1 MSSTS
6 LLFHRILNLSL
17 PPLSITPRLYTPLV
31 AAAVVLAG
39 LAIALWPLRAVIL
52 LVAGT
57 IFLTLVLIRP
67 ILNLYALILVI
78 PFSSL
83 AAISAGDFKVGLM
96 ELILAV
102 GLAAWLLQILAG
114 PTLSGR
120 PFKIKTGPLA
130 GPFLLF
136 LGGVSLSWLETR
148 SFGASL
154 IETAKWVEML
164 LVYLFVI
171 NLLTARHLGWV
182 VLAFI
187 LTGLAQALLGL
198 YQFIFKVG
206 PEGFL
211 LFEGRFLRA
220 YGAFAQPN
228 PYGGYLGLLL
238 PLILAITLWAFTSRP
253 GSFNPTPLEIRLDP
267 SRMLGDKVFVLLTR
281 LARTLILSLPLGLL
295 LAALY
300 ASQSRGAWLG
310 FAAAGLVIFLVRS
323 KQSALLLTALALVV
337 ALAGLVSAFD
347 FQPSAGGMPAADSA
361 YSVIIQRLAD
371 AIAVLRVTDV
381 ANTPVTDANFAN
393 LERLAHWQAAS
404 AMWRDN
410 PWLGAGFGNYAV
422 VYPAYAIGRWLD
434 PLGHAHNYLLNL
446 GAETGLIGIIAYL
459 IFWFSVFGVLWRA
472 IRHSDGLERAIAV
485 GGMGIMVHLH
495 IHNLVDNLYVQGMYL
510 HIAIVL
516 GLISI
521 IHQPNSHR
529 SIPEEMRNDLVIYNR
544 KHYQLISE

>member
-1 MSSTS
+1 MSLNSPA
-6 LLFHRILNLSL
+6 FHRILNLSL
-17 PPLSITPRLYTPLV
+17 PPLPISSRLYRPML
-31 AAAVVLAG
+31 AAAVVLLG
-39 LAIALWPLRAVIL
+39 LAIALWPLQAVIL

-57 IFLTLVLIRP
+57 IFLTSVLVKP
-67 ILNLYALILVI
+67 ILNLYALIFVI
-78 PFSSL
+78 PLSSL
-83 AAISAGDFKVGLM
+83 VAISVGDFKVGLM

-102 GLAAWLLQILAG
+102 GLAAWLLQILAS
-114 PTLSGR
+114 PTLFGR
-120 PFKIKTGPLA
+120 PLKIQTGPLA

-136 LGGVSLSWLETR
+136 LGGVSLSWLATH

-164 LVYLFVI
+164 LLYLFVI
-171 NLLTARHLGWV
+171 NLLTLRQLGWV
-182 VLAFI
+182 ILAFI
-187 LTGLAQALLGL
+187 LSGLAQALLGL

-206 PEGFL
+206 PDGFL

-238 PLILAITLWAFTSRP
+238 PLVLAVTLWAFTSRP
-253 GSFNPTPLEIRLDP
+253 GSLNPTPLEIRLDP
-267 SRMLGDKVFVLLTR
+267 SRLLGDKVFVLLTR
-281 LARTLILSLPLGLL
+281 LARTFILGLPLGLL

-310 FAAAGLVIFLVRS
+310 FAAAALAIFLVRS

-337 ALAGLVSAFD
+337 ALAGLISAFD
-347 FQPSAGGMPAADSA
+347 FQSSAGGIPAADSA
-361 YSVIIQRLAD
+361 YSVIVQRLAD
-371 AIAVLRVTDV
+371 AIDVLRVTDV

-393 LERLAHWQAAS
+393 LERLAHWQAAR

-410 PWLGAGFGNYAV
+410 LWLGVGFGNYAV
-422 VYPAYAIGRWLD
+422 VYPAYAVGRWLD

-446 GAETGLIGIIAYL
+446 GAETGLTGIMAYL
-459 IFWFSVFGVLWRA
+459 IFWIFVFGVLWKA
-472 IRHSDGLERAIAV
+472 IRHSDGLERAVSV
-485 GGMGIMVHLH
+485 GGMGILVHLH

-521 IHQPNSHR
+521 IYQQNNLR
-529 SIPEEMRNDLVIYNR
+529 ST
-544 KHYQLISE
+544 S